1 MENEMCDTPHNFD
14 NYIYRFIHCGMC
26 MDEKPETLSP
36 RDWVNVEVGILR
48 NGDIQ
53 VWCIRHEK
61 NIVIFD
67 IENEQM
73 ITDPDVEHPKM
84 EQILEECECC
94 NE

>member
-1 MENEMCDTPHNFD
+1 
-14 NYIYRFIHCGMC
+14 

-73 ITDPDVEHPKM
+73 ITDPMLSIQKWSKY
-84 EQILEECECC
+84 
-94 NE
+94 